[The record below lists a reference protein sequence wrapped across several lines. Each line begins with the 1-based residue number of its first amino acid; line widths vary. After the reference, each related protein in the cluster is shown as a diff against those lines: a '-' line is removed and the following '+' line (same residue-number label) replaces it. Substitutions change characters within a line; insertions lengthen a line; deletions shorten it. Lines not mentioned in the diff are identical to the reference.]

1 MKLIFLLFI
10 FFVSCSDFNLP
21 LLPDIDGS
29 IDDADISI
37 FEDMDIDDSDI
48 YEIETTLLVG
58 TVKGYDVPF
67 SGEVF
72 YSVEENMSSLKRID
86 HAGFGSPGGSDIEI
100 SVWEEGFMVIGRHDS
115 TEIKIFRLKDDGDF
129 EMTQFRDESGE
140 YLNFH
145 DGVYNHL
152 KDEFLFSANAKDTL
166 FAFKDGVVK
175 KVRISDNENISPSK
189 MRVIGDTLFIA
200 LLNMN
205 DSFTSTKGEISVVS
219 LKDYSFETIKLP
231 AKNPAG
237 KIEYN
242 PVFDRNHI
250 YIACAGSW
258 QKRDGALVR
267 VNIETF
273 EPEEVLKESS
283 STGSILNGDFVD
295 VSIADNGMI
304 YIVFSDNSER
314 WINKL
319 LEFDTK
325 SGTVKEVDSGIN
337 AFAATPLDY
346 SPLTGK
352 VYYFSDIKHETYLR
366 SFDTVDKNIEEQLME
381 QAPASLRIWK
391 R

>member
-1 MKLIFLLFI
+1 MKLILLLFI
-10 FFVSCSDFNLP
+10 FFISCSDLNLP

-37 FEDMDIDDSDI
+37 FEDLDTDDSDI

-58 TVKGYDVPF
+58 TVKGYDVPY
-67 SGEVF
+67 SGKVF
-72 YSVEENMSSLKRID
+72 YSVEESISDLKKLEFQ
-86 HAGFGSPGGSDIEI
+86 GFGSPHGSDIEI
-100 SVWEEGFMVIGRHDS
+100 STWDEGFMVIGRHDS
-115 TEIKIFRLKDDGDF
+115 TEINIFHVKDDGDF
-129 EMTQFRDESGE
+129 EITSFKDESGK

-166 FAFKDGVVK
+166 FAFKDGIVK

-189 MRVIGDTLFIA
+189 MRVIGDTLFVA
-200 LLNMN
+200 LLNMD

-219 LKDYSFETIKLP
+219 LKDYSFETVELP
-231 AKNPAG
+231 AKNPVG

-242 PVFDRNHI
+242 PVFDKNHI

-273 EPEEVLKESS
+273 KSESVLKETSE
-283 STGSILNGDFVD
+283 TGSVLNGDFVD
-295 VSIADNGMI
+295 VSIADNGII

-319 LEFDTK
+319 LEFDTVK
-325 SGTVKEVDSGIN
+325 GTVKEIDSGIN

-346 SPLTGK
+346 SSLTRK
-352 VYYFSDIKHETYLR
+352 VYYFVDVKHETYLR

-391 R
+391 K